1 MNINF
6 KDKNVL
12 VTGAAG
18 GIGSEIVKN
27 MHSLGASIIISGS
40 NEKKLA
46 NFSNQFSSP
55 LLYYPADLSKYDDI
69 EQLVNNTLDKF
80 NNKLD
85 ILINNAGIT
94 KDNLMLRMKDSEW
107 SDVIN
112 LNLNSTFYLTKFFL
126 RYMIKNRY
134 GRIINISSVVGSS
147 GNLGQANYSAS
158 KAGIE
163 GMSKSIALEVASRNV
178 TINCVAP
185 GFIETEMT
193 KDILAKNEESLK
205 NKIPMGRV
213 GFPDEVAS
221 LVSFLASDEAGYIT
235 GQTIH
240 INGGLYL

>member
-6 KDKNVL
+6 KEKNVL
-12 VTGAAG
+12 VTGGSG
-18 GIGSEIVKN
+18 GIGAEIVKS
-27 MHSLGASIIISGS
+27 MHSLGANILVSGS

-46 NFSNQFSSP
+46 NFSKQFSSP
-55 LLYYPADLSKYDDI
+55 LLYFPADLSKYNDI
-69 EQLVNNTLDKF
+69 EQLVEKTLEKF

-85 ILINNAGIT
+85 ILVNNAGIT
-94 KDNLMLRMKDSEW
+94 KDNLTLRMKDSDW
-107 SDVIN
+107 NDVIN
-112 LNLNSTFYLTKFFL
+112 LNLNSTFYLTKLFL
-126 RYMIKNRY
+126 KYMIKNRY

-163 GMSKSIALEVASRNV
+163 GMSKSIALEVASRNI

-193 KDILAKNEESLK
+193 RDILAKNEESLK
-205 NKIPMGRV
+205 KSIPVGRV
-213 GFPDEVAS
+213 GFPSEVAS
-221 LVSFLASDEAGYIT
+221 LVSFLASDVAGYIT

-240 INGGLYL
+240 INGGLYI